1 MMREEMS
8 NKIFFNVPK
17 LLFSSPRLCKNLVV
31 ERGKKVRGTHF
42 MLRYLKIANDLNLC
56 SLASAVN
63 IFIWWMLHE
72 KYAEE
77 KKEKY
82 LLDQQMQTSTQSLLF
97 LKTNYTRWCTQNIII
112 ISEKKNNNVSRD
124 HTSCL

>member
-1 MMREEMS
+1 
-8 NKIFFNVPK
+8 
-17 LLFSSPRLCKNLVV
+17 
-31 ERGKKVRGTHF
+31 
-42 MLRYLKIANDLNLC
+42 
-56 SLASAVN
+56 
-63 IFIWWMLHE
+63 MLHE